1 MMRDSFFCKIFVKV
15 KKNTVICNEK
25 HKNNSNHHLTIMKK
39 IFFFV
44 CCIAVAAYSFGQQ
57 ALGQRPRVKSP
68 VVNSDGTVTFNF
80 YDPTAQQ
87 VSVTGDFEE
96 IHWQTLPMEHQEN
109 GLWTVTTK
117 QPLNPELYSYSLSV
131 DGQRFIDPANSY
143 VNRDISTLSNIFIV
157 TGSDDDKGHLYQVN
171 DVPHGTLSR
180 VWYDSP
186 TLGQQRRMTVYL
198 PASYDGK
205 KRFPVMYLLHGHG
218 GDETS
223 WGDLGRTSQIMD
235 NLIAEGKAVPMIVV
249 MPNGNPT
256 CNAAPGW
263 WHEGMYTPDGNAF
276 NQRGAKASMEE
287 SFMDIVN
294 FVDSHYKTIRKRSA
308 RAVTGLSMGGGHTFG
323 ISRLY
328 PTVFDYYGL
337 QSAAARFNKGD
348 AKFDEQMS
356 RLFASKPRL
365 FWIAIGKEDFLMQMN
380 TELRHYLDEHQYPYE
395 YYENDG
401 GHIWR
406 NWRIYLSMFAQKIFK
421 DK

>member
-1 MMRDSFFCKIFVKV
+1 MGS
-15 KKNTVICNEK
+15 
-25 HKNNSNHHLTIMKK
+25 
-39 IFFFV
+39 
-44 CCIAVAAYSFGQQ
+44 IAQQ
-57 ALGQRPRVKSP
+57 QLGQRPRVKSP
-68 VVNSDGTVTFNF
+68 VVNADGSVTFNF
-80 YDPTAQQ
+80 YDPSAQT
-87 VSVTGDFEE
+87 VSVFGDFNE
-96 IHWQTLPMEHQEN
+96 ISGQQLD
-109 GLWTVTTK
+109 LTK
-117 QPLNPELYSYSLSV
+117 QDNGVWTATTAPLSPELYSYSLTV

-157 TGSDDDKGHLYQVN
+157 SKSDNDKGHLYAVN
-171 DVPHGTLSR
+171 NVPHGTLSR

-186 TLGQQRRMTVYL
+186 TLGQQRRMTIYL
-198 PASYDGK
+198 PPTYDGK

-218 GDETS
+218 GDETA

-235 NLIAEGKAVPMIVV
+235 NLIAEGRCVPMIVV

-276 NQRGAKASMEE
+276 NERGAQSTMEE

-294 FVDSHYKTIRKRSA
+294 FVDSHYQTIKKRSA

-328 PTVFDYYGL
+328 PEVFDYYGL
-337 QSAAARFNKGD
+337 QSAACRMPRDIVPHVKNSKLNED
-348 AKFDEQMS
+348 FDGQMA
-356 RLFASKPRL
+356 RLFASKPKL
-365 FWIAIGKEDFLMQMN
+365 FWIAIGKDDFLMQMN
-380 TELRHYLDEHQYPYE
+380 TELRSYMDAHHYPYE

-406 NWRIYLSMFAQKIFK
+406 NWRIYLTMFAQKIFK
-421 DK
+421 

>member
-1 MMRDSFFCKIFVKV
+1 
-15 KKNTVICNEK
+15 
-25 HKNNSNHHLTIMKK
+25 MKK
-39 IFFFV
+39 FMV
-44 CCIAVAAYSFGQQ
+44 YMCCSLMAMSSFAQQ
-57 ALGQRPRVKSP
+57 QLGQRPRVQSP
-68 VVNSDGTVTFNF
+68 VVNADGTVTFNF
-80 YDPTAQQ
+80 YDPSAQRVT
-87 VSVTGDFEE
+87 VSGDFNE
-96 IHWQTLPMEHQEN
+96 IGNQRLNLTKQEN
-109 GLWTVTTK
+109 GVWTGTTTA
-117 QPLNPELYSYSLSV
+117 LNPELYSYSLSV

-157 TGSDDDKGHLYQVN
+157 TKSNDDKGHLYSVN
-171 DVPHGTLSR
+171 NVPHGTLSR

-198 PASYDGK
+198 PAAYDGK
-205 KRFPVMYLLHGHG
+205 KAFPVMYLLHGHG
-218 GDETS
+218 GDETA
-223 WGDLGRTSQIMD
+223 WGDLGRASQIMD
-235 NLIAEGKAVPMIVV
+235 NLIAEGKCVPMIVV

-276 NQRGAKASMEE
+276 NQRGAKATMEE

-294 FVDSHYKTIRKRSA
+294 YVDSHYKTIKKRSG

-328 PTVFDYYGL
+328 PEVFDYYGL
-337 QSAAARFNKGD
+337 QSAAARMQQND
-348 AKFDEQMS
+348 AKFDEQMA
-356 RLFASKPRL
+356 RLFASKPKL

-380 TELRHYLDEHQYPYE
+380 TQLRGYLDEHHYPYE

-406 NWRIYLSMFAQKIFK
+406 NWRIYLTLFAQKIFK
-421 DK
+421 

>member
-1 MMRDSFFCKIFVKV
+1 
-15 KKNTVICNEK
+15 
-25 HKNNSNHHLTIMKK
+25 MKK
-39 IFFFV
+39 FMFLV
-44 CCIAVAAYSFGQQ
+44 CGCLMAMNSVAQQ
-57 ALGQRPRVKSP
+57 QLGQRARVQSP
-68 VVNSDGTVTFNF
+68 VVNADGTVTFNF
-80 YDPTAQQ
+80 YSPSAQR
-87 VSVTGDFEE
+87 VSVSGDFDE
-96 IHWQTLPMEHQEN
+96 IRNQRLEMTKQEN
-109 GLWTVTTK
+109 GVWTVTTK
-117 QPLNPELYSYSLSV
+117 ALNPELYSYSLSV
-131 DGQRFIDPANSY
+131 DGQRFVDPANSY

-157 TGSDDDKGHLYQVN
+157 TKSNDDKGHLYSVN

-198 PASYDGK
+198 PAAYDGK
-205 KRFPVMYLLHGHG
+205 KAFPVMYLLHGHG
-218 GDETS
+218 GDETA
-223 WGDLGRTSQIMD
+223 WGDLGRASQIMD
-235 NLIAEGKAVPMIVV
+235 NLIAEGKCVPMIVV

-294 FVDSHYKTIRKRSA
+294 YVDSHYKTIKKRSG

-328 PTVFDYYGL
+328 PETFDYYGL
-337 QSAAARFNKGD
+337 QSAAARVRQND
-348 AKFDEQMS
+348 AKFNEQMS
-356 RLFASKPRL
+356 RLFSSKPKL
-365 FWIAIGKEDFLMQMN
+365 FWIAIGKEDFLIQQN
-380 TELRHYLDEHQYPYE
+380 NGLRQYLDEHKYPYE

-406 NWRIYLSMFAQKIFK
+406 NWRIYLTMFAQKIFR
-421 DK
+421 D

>member
-1 MMRDSFFCKIFVKV
+1 
-15 KKNTVICNEK
+15 
-25 HKNNSNHHLTIMKK
+25 MKK
-39 IFFFV
+39 FMFLV
-44 CCIAVAAYSFGQQ
+44 CGCLMAMNSVAQQ
-57 ALGQRPRVKSP
+57 QLGQRARVQSP
-68 VVNSDGTVTFNF
+68 VVNADGTVTFNF
-80 YDPTAQQ
+80 YSPSAQR
-87 VSVTGDFEE
+87 VSVSGDFDE
-96 IHWQTLPMEHQEN
+96 IRNQRLEMTKQEY
-109 GLWTVTTK
+109 GVWTVTTK
-117 QPLNPELYSYSLSV
+117 ALNPELYSYSLSV
-131 DGQRFIDPANSY
+131 DGQRFVDPANSY

-157 TGSDDDKGHLYQVN
+157 TKSNDDKGHLYSVN

-198 PASYDGK
+198 PAAYDGK
-205 KRFPVMYLLHGHG
+205 KAFPVMYLLHGHG
-218 GDETS
+218 GDETA
-223 WGDLGRTSQIMD
+223 WGDLGRASQIMD
-235 NLIAEGKAVPMIVV
+235 NLIAEGKCVPMIVV

-294 FVDSHYKTIRKRSA
+294 FVDSHYKTVKKRSG

-328 PTVFDYYGL
+328 PETFDYYGL
-337 QSAAARFNKGD
+337 QSAAARVQQND
-348 AKFDEQMS
+348 AKFNEQMS
-356 RLFASKPRL
+356 RLFSSKPKL
-365 FWIAIGKEDFLMQMN
+365 FWIAIGKEDFLIQQN
-380 TELRHYLDEHQYPYE
+380 NGLRQYLDAHNYPYE

-406 NWRIYLSMFAQKIFK
+406 NWRIYLSMFAQKIFR
-421 DK
+421 D

>member
-1 MMRDSFFCKIFVKV
+1 MSASVQ
-15 KKNTVICNEK
+15 
-25 HKNNSNHHLTIMKK
+25 
-39 IFFFV
+39 
-44 CCIAVAAYSFGQQ
+44 GQQ
-57 ALGQRPRVKSP
+57 ALGNRPRVKSP
-68 VVNSDGTVTFNF
+68 VVNPDGTVTFNLF
-80 YDPTAQQ
+80 DPAARN

-96 IHWQTLPMEHQEN
+96 ISRQTLPMTKLEN
-109 GLWTVTTK
+109 GVWTVTT
-117 QPLNPELYSYSLSV
+117 QPLNPELYSYSFSV
-131 DGQRFIDPANSY
+131 DGQRFVDPANSY

-157 TGSDDDKGHLYQVN
+157 SMSNDDKGHLYSVN
-171 DVPHGTLSR
+171 DVPHGTLAR

-198 PASYDGK
+198 PAAYDGK
-205 KRFPVMYLLHGHG
+205 KNFPVMYLLHGHG

-223 WGDLGRTSQIMD
+223 WGDLGRASQILD

-294 FVDSHYKTIRKRSA
+294 FVDNNYKTIRKRSA

-328 PTVFDYYGL
+328 PGVFDYYGL
-337 QSAAARFNKGD
+337 LSAAARIKNND
-348 AKFDEQMS
+348 MKFDESMV
-356 RLFASKPRL
+356 RLFASSPRV
-365 FWIAIGKEDFLMQMN
+365 FWIAIGKDDFLMNMN
-380 TELRHYLDEHQYPYE
+380 KDLRRYLDNHKYKYE
-395 YYENDG
+395 YFENDG

-406 NWRIYLSMFAQKIFK
+406 NWRIYLTMFAQMLFK
-421 DK
+421 E

>member
-1 MMRDSFFCKIFVKV
+1 MMKRFF
-15 KKNTVICNEK
+15 T
-25 HKNNSNHHLTIMKK
+25 LL
-39 IFFFV
+39 
-44 CCIAVAAYSFGQQ
+44 CCCSVVASSFGQQ

-68 VVNSDGTVTFNF
+68 VVNADGTVTFNF

-96 IHWQTLPMEHQEN
+96 IRWKTLPMTKQED
-109 GLWTVTTK
+109 GVWTVTTDA
-117 QPLNPELYSYSLSV
+117 LNPELYSYSLTV
-131 DGQRFIDPANSY
+131 DGQRFVDPSNSY

-157 TGSDDDKGHLYQVN
+157 TKSNDDKGHLYQVN
-171 DVPHGTLSR
+171 NVPHGTLAR

-198 PASYDGK
+198 PPTYDGK

-218 GDETS
+218 GDETA

-235 NLIAEGKAVPMIVV
+235 NLIAEGRCVPMIVV

-287 SFMDIVN
+287 SFMDIVR
-294 FVDSHYKTIRKRSA
+294 FVDSHYKTIAKRQA

-328 PTVFDYYGL
+328 PDMFDYYGL
-337 QSAAARFNKGD
+337 QSAAARMQRND

-356 RLFASKPRL
+356 RLFASKPKL
-365 FWIAIGKEDFLMQMN
+365 YWIAIGKEDFLMQMN
-380 TELRHYLDEHQYPYE
+380 SDLRKYLDEKGYQYE

-406 NWRIYLSMFAQKIFK
+406 NWRIYLTLFAQKLFK
-421 DK
+421 

>member
-1 MMRDSFFCKIFVKV
+1 MRTDGGLCQAKEATNMKTRSNSANRFCKRI
-15 KKNTVICNEK
+15 
-25 HKNNSNHHLTIMKK
+25 LML
-39 IFFFV
+39 V
-44 CCIAVAAYSFGQQ
+44 CCGMMAVNSFGQQ

-68 VVNSDGTVTFNF
+68 VVNADGTVTFNF
-80 YDPTAQQ
+80 FDPTAQN
-87 VSVTGDFEE
+87 VSVTGDFQE
-96 IHWQTLPMEHQEN
+96 IHWQTLPMAKQEN
-109 GLWTVTTK
+109 GVWTVTTSV
-117 QPLNPELYSYSLSV
+117 LNPELYSYSLSV

-157 TGSDDDKGHLYQVN
+157 SKEEGDKGHLYQVN

-198 PASYDGK
+198 PADYDGK
-205 KRFPVMYLLHGHG
+205 KKFPVMYLLHGHG
-218 GDETS
+218 GDETA

-235 NLIAEGKAVPMIVV
+235 NLIAQGKCVPMIVV

-263 WHEGMYTPDGNAF
+263 WHEGMYTPNGNAF

-294 FVDSHYKTIRKRSA
+294 FVDKNYKTIRKRSA

-323 ISRLY
+323 ISYRY
-328 PTVFDYYGL
+328 PEVFDYYGL
-337 QSAAARFNKGD
+337 QSAAARLKRDD
-348 AKFDEQMS
+348 AQFDTQMA
-356 RLFASKPRL
+356 RLFESEPRL
-365 FWIAIGKEDFLMQMN
+365 FWIAIGKEDFLMRMN
-380 TELRHYLDEHQYPYE
+380 NDLRRYLDEHQYKYE

-406 NWRIYLSMFAQKIFK
+406 NWRIYLTMFAQKIFK
-421 DK
+421 D

>member
-1 MMRDSFFCKIFVKV
+1 MQK
-15 KKNTVICNEK
+15 
-25 HKNNSNHHLTIMKK
+25 MKRLM
-39 IFFFV
+39 ILAS
-44 CCIAVAAYSFGQQ
+44 CCIMVVGSFAQQ
-57 ALGQRPRVKSP
+57 QLGQRPRVKSP
-68 VVNSDGTVTFNF
+68 VVNADGTVTFSF
-80 YDPTAQQ
+80 YAPNAEE
-87 VSVTGDFEE
+87 VSVNGDFEE
-96 IHWQTLPMEHQEN
+96 IRGKRLPMTKQEN
-109 GLWTVTTK
+109 GVWTVTTEA
-117 QPLNPELYSYSLSV
+117 LAPELYSYSLNV
-131 DGQRFIDPANSY
+131 DGQRFIDPSNSY

-157 TGSDDDKGHLYQVN
+157 SKSKEDKGHLYAVN

-198 PASYDGK
+198 PPTYDGK

-218 GDETS
+218 GDETA

-235 NLIAEGKAVPMIVV
+235 NLIAEGKCVPMIVV

-276 NQRGAKASMEE
+276 RERGAKASMEE

-294 FVDSHYKTIRKRSA
+294 YIDGHYSTIKKREG

-328 PTVFDYYGL
+328 PETFDYYGL
-337 QSAAARFNKGD
+337 QSAACRMPQERTQ
-348 AKFDEQMS
+348 FDEQMA
-356 RLFASKPRL
+356 RLFASKPKL
-365 FWIAIGKEDFLMQMN
+365 YWIAIGKDDFLMQMN
-380 TELRHYLDEHQYPYE
+380 NELRHYLDEHKYPYE

-406 NWRIYLSMFAQKIFK
+406 NWRIYLAMFAQKIFK
-421 DK
+421 

>member
-1 MMRDSFFCKIFVKV
+1 MKRLLIFMGCLAVVAGSF
-15 KKNTVICNEK
+15 
-25 HKNNSNHHLTIMKK
+25 
-39 IFFFV
+39 
-44 CCIAVAAYSFGQQ
+44 AQQ
-57 ALGQRPRVKSP
+57 ALGQRPKVKSP
-68 VVNSDGTVTFNF
+68 VINDDGSVTFNL
-80 YDPTAQQ
+80 YAPATQQ

-96 IHWQTLPMEHQEN
+96 IHAVTLPMTK
-109 GLWTVTTK
+109 GADGVWTVTTP
-117 QPLNPELYSYSLSV
+117 PLNPELYSYSLTV
-131 DGQRFIDPANSY
+131 DGQRFIDPGNSY

-157 TGSDDDKGHLYQVN
+157 SKDTDDKGHLYQVN

-198 PASYDGK
+198 PAAYDGTR
-205 KRFPVMYLLHGHG
+205 RFPVLYLLHGHG
-218 GDETS
+218 GDETA

-276 NQRGAKASMEE
+276 NERGAKATMEE
-287 SFMDIVN
+287 SFMDIVG
-294 FVDSHYKTIRKRSA
+294 FVDSHYQTIPEREA
-308 RAVTGLSMGGGHTFG
+308 RAVSGLSMGGGHTFG

-328 PTVFDYYGL
+328 PETFDYYGL
-337 QSAAARFNKGD
+337 MSAAARMKPGD
-348 AKFDEQMS
+348 ADFEGQMA
-356 RLFASKPRL
+356 RLFASKPKL
-365 FWIAIGKEDFLMQMN
+365 YWIAIGKEDFLMDMN
-380 TELRHYLDEHQYPYE
+380 NQLRSYLNAKGYPYE

-406 NWRIYLSMFAQKIFK
+406 NWRIYLTMFAQRLFR
-421 DK
+421 DL

>member
-1 MMRDSFFCKIFVKV
+1 
-15 KKNTVICNEK
+15 
-25 HKNNSNHHLTIMKK
+25 MKK
-39 IFFFV
+39 FMIYV
-44 CCIAVAAYSFGQQ
+44 CCSLMAMSSFAQQ
-57 ALGQRPRVKSP
+57 QLGQRPRVQSP
-68 VVNSDGTVTFNF
+68 VVNADGTVTFNF
-80 YDPTAQQ
+80 YDPSAQRVT
-87 VSVTGDFEE
+87 VSGDFNE
-96 IHWQTLPMEHQEN
+96 IGNQRLNLTKQEN
-109 GLWTVTTK
+109 GVWTGTTTA
-117 QPLNPELYSYSLSV
+117 LNPELYSYSLSV

-157 TGSDDDKGHLYQVN
+157 TKSNDDKGHLYSVN
-171 DVPHGTLSR
+171 NVPHGTLSR

-198 PASYDGK
+198 PAAYDGK
-205 KRFPVMYLLHGHG
+205 KAFPVMYLLHGHG
-218 GDETS
+218 GDETA
-223 WGDLGRTSQIMD
+223 WGDLGRASQIMD
-235 NLIAEGKAVPMIVV
+235 NLIAEGKCVPMIVV

-276 NQRGAKASMEE
+276 NQRGAKATMEE

-294 FVDSHYKTIRKRSA
+294 YVDSHYKTIRKRSG

-328 PTVFDYYGL
+328 PEVFDYYGL
-337 QSAAARFNKGD
+337 QSAAARMQQND
-348 AKFDEQMS
+348 AKFDEQMA
-356 RLFASKPRL
+356 RLFASKPKL

-380 TELRHYLDEHQYPYE
+380 TQLRGYLDEHHYPYE

-406 NWRIYLSMFAQKIFK
+406 NWRIYLTLFAQKIFK
-421 DK
+421 

>member
-1 MMRDSFFCKIFVKV
+1 
-15 KKNTVICNEK
+15 
-25 HKNNSNHHLTIMKK
+25 MKK
-39 IFFFV
+39 FMFLV
-44 CCIAVAAYSFGQQ
+44 CGCLMAMNSVAQQ
-57 ALGQRPRVKSP
+57 QLGQRARVQSP
-68 VVNSDGTVTFNF
+68 VVNADGTVTFNF
-80 YDPTAQQ
+80 YSPSAQR
-87 VSVTGDFEE
+87 VSVSGDFDE
-96 IHWQTLPMEHQEN
+96 IRNQRLEMTKQEN
-109 GLWTVTTK
+109 GVWTVTTK
-117 QPLNPELYSYSLSV
+117 ALNPELYSYSLSV
-131 DGQRFIDPANSY
+131 DGQRFVDPANSY

-157 TGSDDDKGHLYQVN
+157 TKSDDDKGHLYSVN

-198 PASYDGK
+198 PAAYDGK
-205 KRFPVMYLLHGHG
+205 KVFPVMYLLHGHG
-218 GDETS
+218 GDETA
-223 WGDLGRTSQIMD
+223 WGDLGRASQIMD
-235 NLIAEGKAVPMIVV
+235 NLIAEGKCVPMIVV

-294 FVDSHYKTIRKRSA
+294 YVDSHYKTIKKRSG

-328 PTVFDYYGL
+328 PETFDYYGL
-337 QSAAARFNKGD
+337 QSAAVRVQQND
-348 AKFDEQMS
+348 AKFNEQMT
-356 RLFASKPRL
+356 RLFSSKPKL
-365 FWIAIGKEDFLMQMN
+365 FWIAIGKGDFLIQQN
-380 TELRHYLDEHQYPYE
+380 NGLRQYLDEHKYPYE

-406 NWRIYLSMFAQKIFK
+406 NWRIYLTMFAQKIFR
-421 DK
+421 D